1 MKNRSPSFP
10 KKVIES
16 NRERWIVY
24 YFDTEKQKRWSRRFT
39 SEQEA
44 QEFFRTKNIYD
55 EKLGVEANR
64 ISPIDKR
71 DLVEAKILLKPLKV
85 SISNAVLTY
94 AKLTKGLAEH
104 GVSLTQAIEE
114 YKSLVKLKERSVKL
128 DFAIDGYYYSLLKK
142 ELTSDYIYTVER
154 ILTRFM
160 ESIGKDK
167 IVSLISAKEIYQWL
181 INLKKREYA
190 ESDTLTVG
198 GRPMKVFQD
207 GQNDIGIHGRNEY
220 RRTLYSFFKYCKMQ
234 DWLDI
239 NPVEKVESWRIRG
252 KTPEIFTPEEVQKIL
267 NSTPQQSEIRAYA
280 AIAAFTGIRNAEMK
294 RLTWDKI
301 KLDDREIILDSEIT
315 KTASRRVVKIPENLA
330 KWLDP
335 YVWELGTKKKVLSKS
350 QNLQIKKIHNALGKG
365 NWVKNGFRHSAA
377 TYYLALTKNAYLT
390 AEQMGH
396 AVDVL
401 KQHYQRPCPRKGRH
415 QVFQHYAGKL
425 KMRRLFQIPHTFN
438 MCGVLRICR
447 FVG

>member
-1 MKNRSPSFP
+1 MK
-10 KKVIES
+10 I
-16 NRERWIVY
+16 
-24 YFDTEKQKRWSRRFT
+24 
-39 SEQEA
+39 
-44 QEFFRTKNIYD
+44 
-55 EKLGVEANR
+55 
-64 ISPIDKR
+64 
-71 DLVEAKILLKPLKV
+71 
-85 SISNAVLTY
+85 
-94 AKLTKGLAEH
+94 
-104 GVSLTQAIEE
+104 
-114 YKSLVKLKERSVKL
+114 
-128 DFAIDGYYYSLLKK
+128 
-142 ELTSDYIYTVER
+142 
-154 ILTRFM
+154 
-160 ESIGKDK
+160 
-167 IVSLISAKEIYQWL
+167 
-181 INLKKREYA
+181 
-190 ESDTLTVG
+190 
-198 GRPMKVFQD
+198 FQD

-234 DWLDI
+234 DWLDV

-350 QNLQIKKIHNALGKG
+350 QNPQIKKLHNALGKE

-401 KQHYQRPCPRKGRH
+401 KQHYNGLAREKDAIKYFDILPEE
-415 QVFQHYAGKL
+415 
-425 KMRRLFQIPHTFN
+425 
-438 MCGVLRICR
+438 
-447 FVG
+447 

>member
-94 AKLTKGLAEH
+94 AKLTKDLAEH

-114 YKSLVKLKERSVKL
+114 YKSLVRLKERSVKL
-128 DFAIDGYYYSLLKK
+128 NFAIDRYYYSLLKK
-142 ELTSDYIYTVER
+142 ELTSDYVYTVER

-234 DWLDI
+234 DWLDV

-267 NSTPQQSEIRAYA
+267 NFTPPQSEIRAYA

-330 KWLDP
+330 KWLEP
-335 YVWELGTKKKVLSKS
+335 YVWELGTKKKILTKS
-350 QNLQIKKIHNALGKG
+350 QNLQIKKLHNALCKG

-401 KQHYQRPCPRKGRH
+401 KQHYNGLAREKDAIR
-415 QVFQHYAGKL
+415 Y
-425 KMRRLFQIPHTFN
+425 FN
-438 MCGVLRICR
+438 IMPE
-447 FVG
+447 

>member
-55 EKLGVEANR
+55 EKLGAEANR

-94 AKLTKGLAEH
+94 AKLTKDLAEH

-114 YKSLVKLKERSVKL
+114 YKSLVRLKERSVKL
-128 DFAIDGYYYSLLKK
+128 NFAIDRYYYSLLKK

-234 DWLDI
+234 DWLDV

-267 NSTPQQSEIRAYA
+267 NSTPPQREIIAYA
-280 AIAAFTGIRNAEMK
+280 AIAAFTGIRNAEIK

-315 KTASRRVVKIPENLA
+315 KTASRRVVKIPENLI
-330 KWLDP
+330 KWLEP
-335 YVWELGTKKKVLSKS
+335 YVWELGTKKKVLTKS
-350 QNLQIKKIHNALGKG
+350 QNLQIKKLHNALGKG

-401 KQHYQRPCPRKGRH
+401 KQHYNGLAREKDAIR
-415 QVFQHYAGKL
+415 Y
-425 KMRRLFQIPHTFN
+425 FN
-438 MCGVLRICR
+438 IMPEN
-447 FVG
+447 

>member
-10 KKVIES
+10 KKVVES

-94 AKLTKGLAEH
+94 AKLTKDLAEH
-104 GVSLTQAIEE
+104 GVNLTQAIEE

-128 DFAIDGYYYSLLKK
+128 NFAIDRYYYSLLKK
-142 ELTSDYIYTVER
+142 ELTSDYVYTVER

-181 INLKKREYA
+181 ITLKKREYA

-234 DWLDI
+234 DWLDV

-267 NSTPQQSEIRAYA
+267 NSTPLQSEIRAYA
-280 AIAAFTGIRNAEMK
+280 AIAAFTGIRIAEMK

-330 KWLDP
+330 KWLES
-335 YVWELGTKKKVLSKS
+335 YVWELGTKKKVLSS
-350 QNLQIKKIHNALGKG
+350 RQDWQIKKLHNIFGKE

-377 TYYLALTKNAYLT
+377 TYYLALTKNAYIT

-401 KQHYQRPCPRKGRH
+401 KQHYNGLAREKDAIRYFDIMPE
-415 QVFQHYAGKL
+415 
-425 KMRRLFQIPHTFN
+425 N
-438 MCGVLRICR
+438 
-447 FVG
+447 

>member
-16 NRERWIVY
+16 NRERWVVY

-44 QEFFRTKNIYD
+44 QEFFNEKNVYD

-94 AKLTKGLAEH
+94 AKLTKDLAEH
-104 GVSLTQAIEE
+104 GESLTQAIEE

-128 DFAIDGYYYSLLKK
+128 NFAIDRYYYSLLKK
-142 ELTSDYIYTVER
+142 ELTSDYVYTVER

-252 KTPEIFTPEEVQKIL
+252 KTPEIFTPEEIQKIL
-267 NSTPQQSEIRAYA
+267 NSTPPQSEIRAFA

-330 KWLDP
+330 KWLEP
-335 YVWELGTKKKVLSKS
+335 YVWELGTKKKILTKS
-350 QNLQIKKIHNALGKG
+350 QNLQIKKLHNALGKG

-401 KQHYQRPCPRKGRH
+401 KQHYNGLAREKDAIRYFDIMPE
-415 QVFQHYAGKL
+415 
-425 KMRRLFQIPHTFN
+425 N
-438 MCGVLRICR
+438 
-447 FVG
+447 

>member
-94 AKLTKGLAEH
+94 AKLTKDLAEH

-128 DFAIDGYYYSLLKK
+128 DFAIDRYYYSLLKK
-142 ELTSDYIYTVER
+142 ELTSDYVYTVER

-190 ESDTLTVG
+190 ENDTLTVG
-198 GRPMKVFQD
+198 GRPMKIFQD

-234 DWLDI
+234 DWLDV

-267 NSTPQQSEIRAYA
+267 NSTPPQSEIRAYA

-330 KWLDP
+330 KWLEP
-335 YVWELGTKKKVLSKS
+335 YVWELGTNKKVLSKS
-350 QNLQIKKIHNALGKG
+350 QNLQIKKLHNALGKG

-377 TYYLALTKNAYLT
+377 TYCLALTKNAYLT

-396 AVDVL
+396 AVDIL
-401 KQHYQRPCPRKGRH
+401 KQHYNGLAREKDAIR
-415 QVFQHYAGKL
+415 Y
-425 KMRRLFQIPHTFN
+425 FN
-438 MCGVLRICR
+438 IMPE
-447 FVG
+447 